1 MLLVSAETFTGATA
15 SLRQSYLSGII
26 TDGVF
31 SNWKNLTMNAQ
42 AKFSPG
48 IGRHRCNSFSGV
60 IPAGAGMEFV
70 LYVKIKI
77 AGCRVGA
84 HENRC
89 SAASARVDPF
99 MSKLT
104 ATVLWGI

>member
-1 MLLVSAETFTGATA
+1 
-15 SLRQSYLSGII
+15 
-26 TDGVF
+26 
-31 SNWKNLTMNAQ
+31 MNAQ

-60 IPAGAGMEFV
+60 VPAGAGTELV
-70 LYVKIKI
+70 LYVKIKT
-77 AGCRVGA
+77 AGYRVGA
-84 HENRC
+84 RENRC
-89 SAASARVDPF
+89 SAASARVNPF